1 MQTYQE
7 LKSLTKK
14 ELLLALQ
21 EAREELL
28 KRKITVK
35 TRHEKDSS
43 TVLKQKRYIARLLT
57 ALKQIEIEEMIDA
70 SIKID

>member
-14 ELLLALQ
+14 ELLLALG

-28 KRKITVK
+28 KRKMTVK

-43 TVLKQKRYIARLLT
+43 AVGKQKRYIARLLT
-57 ALKQIEIEEMIDA
+57 VLKEIEIEELIDA
-70 SIKID
+70 SLKID

>member
-14 ELLLALQ
+14 ELLLALH

-35 TRHEKDSS
+35 TKHEKDSS
-43 TVLKQKRYIARLLT
+43 GVLKLKRYIARLLT
-57 ALKQIEIEEMIDA
+57 ALRQVEIEDMIDA
-70 SIKID
+70 STKID

>member
-21 EAREELL
+21 EARQELL

-35 TRHEKDSS
+35 TKHEKDSS
-43 TVLKQKRYIARLLT
+43 GVLKQKRYIARLLT
-57 ALKQIEIEEMIDA
+57 ALKQVEIEQMIDA
-70 SIKID
+70 STKID